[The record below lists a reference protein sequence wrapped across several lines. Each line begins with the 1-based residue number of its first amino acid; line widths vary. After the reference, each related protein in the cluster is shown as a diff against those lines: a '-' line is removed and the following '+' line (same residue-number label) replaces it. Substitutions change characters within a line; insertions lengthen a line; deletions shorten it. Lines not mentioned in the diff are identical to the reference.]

1 MVQKKSCLYVC
12 LIALFVMTF
21 SASYLFSQ
29 ATATATLQ
37 GTVTDKSS
45 AVVAGAQVV
54 ATFTATGVTRT
65 ATTSDTGS
73 FRFDFVPAG
82 NYQVKVT
89 KEGFSSVV
97 QSTELL
103 VGSSATVNVMLNPGA
118 ATTVIEVTGQA
129 PIVDLQKTSVSQD
142 ITPREVED
150 LPLAGRD
157 AANLAYLAPGVKAA
171 DSYDPTKNR
180 YAILSVNGSDGRN
193 INTTINGVDNKDNT
207 VGGAV
212 MQMPLE
218 AVQEFQIST
227 QRFSAENGRSQ
238 GAAINMITK
247 SGTNQYHG
255 SVFGYFRDAALQTAQ
270 KVANGDGTSTD
281 QSPDYSR
288 QFFGGSV
295 GGPIVKD
302 KLFAFF
308 AIERQRES
316 QSLAEATTAYNEL
329 VLAQQSGLDAQP
341 SLTIPRPFH
350 EWRYN
355 GRLDYTINNKNT
367 AYVSYSSQ
375 ANDSLNDQSGD
386 TGDLTEGN
394 FTTNHL
400 QLANFTLNSQFSP
413 SLVNQFTFGFQY
425 WNNLIASKISA
436 PLVTFPDASF
446 GTNGNVPQQSFQRK
460 WQFKDD
466 ISKTIGRHTFKG
478 GVDYIYNPVSGG
490 FFEFNST
497 LEADFLVN
505 PSDILGDPVTYP
517 QGFATPGLIGS
528 MSISN
533 GDPYFLVPTKQ
544 LGFYGQD
551 DWKVNNRLTVNLGLR
566 WDRDFNWFGSSDIKN
581 SRSYQS
587 LLAIASINP
596 IAAYNTRGIAH
607 DDTKDFSPRIG
618 FAYDLTGAGKHV
630 LRGGF
635 GLYYGNTFQN
645 VPLFM
650 EQLANP
656 TIFQTVLSLSSPGDP
671 LPCGGT
677 LGSFSYSQANIATQ
691 EACLPGPSTTAADGS
706 VGRLMDPAFRNPV
719 SEEFNVG
726 YSWALNNNSVFEAE
740 FTHVQNLHEDKTIN
754 IDQKVVDS
762 TNPTDTTGIVCTSP
776 GLPVGC
782 NMNFGNV
789 NLIRPLSDAF
799 AAAGQPVL
807 ASLRSDESI
816 NRSRYDGINFSFR
829 QRMSHHFSLIAN
841 YTLSWAYGYDGGGG
855 PTTIFRN
862 YARDGYHPFASYE
875 WGPSSN
881 DERHHITL
889 ASVVDL
895 PKGFQFAPILQFGT
909 ARPYPLTNSYN
920 TINAGGGTAAAAVVP
935 VGNTKDYTYGTDY
948 INSYVA
954 TAVANGADAGDA
966 TAAAQGNVATC
977 YYLGQCT
984 ISKFDPVRGQAFF
997 ELDAKLSK
1005 SFKIGER
1012 ARIQLVAQAFNLT
1025 NRANYGSNFGGN
1037 IASSTLYHP
1046 TGFFAPNATFIP
1058 RSIWGEFGV
1067 HFTF

>member
-1 MVQKKSCLYVC
+1 MLQKKSCLYVF
-12 LIALFVMTF
+12 LLGLFVTVF
-21 SASYLFSQ
+21 GASNGFSQ

-54 ATFTATGVTRT
+54 ATFKATGVVRT
-65 ATTSDTGS
+65 ATTSDAGTY
-73 FRFDFVPAG
+73 RFDFVPAG
-82 NYQVKVT
+82 VYQVKVS
-89 KEGFSSVV
+89 KDGFATVV
-97 QSTELL
+97 QDAELL
-103 VGSSATVNVMLNPGA
+103 VGSSSTVSVTLSPGA
-118 ATTVIEVTGQA
+118 ATTVVEVTSQA

-142 ITPREVED
+142 ITPKEVED

-270 KVANGDGTSTD
+270 KVANGDGTSTE

-295 GGPIVKD
+295 GGPFIKD
-302 KLFAFF
+302 KLFGFF

-316 QSLAEATTAYNEL
+316 QSLSESTTAYNEL
-329 VLAQQSGLDAQP
+329 VLAAANGLAAQP

-355 GRLDYTINNKNT
+355 GRLDLTLNNKNT

-400 QLANFTLNSQFSP
+400 QIANFTLNSQLSP
-413 SLVNQFTFGFQY
+413 SMVNQFTLGFQY

-466 ISKTIGRHTFKG
+466 ISKTIGRHTFRG
-478 GVDYIYNPVSGG
+478 GVDYIYNPVEGG

-497 LEADFLVN
+497 LEADFLVD
-505 PSDILGDPVTYP
+505 PSVILGDPVTYP
-517 QGFATPGLIGS
+517 NGFATPGLVGS

-533 GDPYFLVPTKQ
+533 GDPYFLVKTHQ

-551 DWKVNNRLTVNLGLR
+551 DWKVNNRLTLNLGLR
-566 WDRDFNWFGSSDIKN
+566 WDRDFNALGQDDITK

-587 LLAIASINP
+587 LLAIAPINST
-596 IAAYNTRGIAH
+596 AAYYTRHLPH
-607 DDTKDFSPRIG
+607 DDTKDFSPRVG

-635 GLYYGNTFQN
+635 GLYFGNSFQN
-645 VPLFM
+645 IPLFM

-656 TIFQTVLSLSSPGDP
+656 TIFQTVLSLSAPTDT

-691 EACLPGPSTTAADGS
+691 EGCLPGPSTTAADGS
-706 VGRLMDPAFRNPV
+706 VGRLIDPAYRNPV

-740 FTHVQNLHEDKTIN
+740 FTHVLNLHENKTIN
-754 IDQKVVDS
+754 IDQKIVDPS
-762 TNPTDTTGIVCTSP
+762 NPTDATGIACTTP

-782 NMNFGNV
+782 NLNFGNV
-789 NLIRPLSDAF
+789 NLIRPLSADF
-799 AAAGQPVL
+799 TTAGQPVL
-807 ASLRSDESI
+807 ASLRNDESI
-816 NRSRYDGINFSFR
+816 NRGRYDGINLSYR
-829 QRMSHHFSLIAN
+829 QRLSHHFSLNAN

-855 PTTIFRN
+855 PTTAFRN
-862 YARDGYHPFASYE
+862 YARDGYNPFASSE

-889 ASVVDL
+889 AGVADL
-895 PKGFQFAPILQFGT
+895 PLGLQFAPIVQFGT
-909 ARPYPLTNSYN
+909 ARPYPLSNSYN
-920 TINAGGGTAAAAVVP
+920 TINAGGGTASAVVVP
-935 VGNTKDYTYGTDY
+935 IGDTKDYTYGTDY
-948 INSYVA
+948 INSFVA
-954 TAVANGADAGDA
+954 TAVANGADPGDA
-966 TAAAQGNVATC
+966 TSAAQGNVATC
-977 YYLGQCT
+977 YYVGQCT
-984 ISKFDPVRGQAFF
+984 MSKFDPVRGQAFF
-997 ELDAKLSK
+997 ELDAKLAK
-1005 SFKIGER
+1005 NFKIGER
-1012 ARIQLVAQAFNLT
+1012 ANIQLVAQAFNLT

-1037 IASSTLYHP
+1037 IASSTLFHP